1 MITKILQN
9 TSQTKSDAN
18 RKGFTLIE
26 LLVVIAIIALL
37 AAILF
42 PVFAR
47 ARENARKSACLNNM
61 KQIGLAMAQYT
72 QDFDEMF
79 PYGLNSGAN
88 RRGIG
93 WAGMLRPY
101 TKSAQLFSCPNDRP
115 KGTPQPGAAAM
126 SYAFNTFV
134 AARNLADLDY
144 VSKRVMNAE
153 ALVGFNVVLSND
165 SEVGDYKSPVDFGDN
180 LAWLDNANAD
190 QCCGTAY
197 NGVPSGYATG
207 KYRDGVGTN
216 AATTNKGRHL
226 DGANF
231 LLVDGHV
238 KWYNGS
244 QVSFLAANA
253 PNTQISYYR

>member
-1 MITKILQN
+1 MRTILKTTPQN
-9 TSQTKSDAN
+9 KT
-18 RKGFTLIE
+18 GFTLIE

-47 ARENARKSACLNNM
+47 ARENARKSSCANNM

-79 PYGLNSGAN
+79 PYGLNSPAG

-115 KGTPQPGAAAM
+115 KGTPQPGATAM
-126 SYAFNTFV
+126 SYSFNRFV
-134 AARNLADLDY
+134 AATNLSELDN

-153 ALVGFNVVLSND
+153 ALVGYNVVLSND
-165 SEVGDYKSPVDFGDN
+165 SEVGDYKSPTDFGDN

-190 QCCGTAY
+190 QCCGTSY

-207 KYRDGVGTN
+207 RYRDGAGTN
-216 AATTNKGRHL
+216 IAATNKGRHL

-238 KWYNGS
+238 KWYSGA
-244 QVSFLAANA
+244 QVSYLAANA
-253 PNTQISYYR
+253 SNTQISYYRP